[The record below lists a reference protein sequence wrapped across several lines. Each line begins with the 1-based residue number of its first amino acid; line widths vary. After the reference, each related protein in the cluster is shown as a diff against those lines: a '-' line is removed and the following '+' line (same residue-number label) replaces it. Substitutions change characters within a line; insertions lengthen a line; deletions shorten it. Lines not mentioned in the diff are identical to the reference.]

1 MDFEIQKCG
10 LNYKAKLTKGF
21 IPLLFVMY
29 TCIVTL
35 IYCATQRQMYLCCA
49 VYTCWILLEWL
60 HIHRTKTSLQA
71 SYNLQLETT
80 SSKQQQTTTAEQK
93 CLQDMNVP

>member
-49 VYTCWILLEWL
+49 VYTC
-60 HIHRTKTSLQA
+60 
-71 SYNLQLETT
+71 
-80 SSKQQQTTTAEQK
+80 
-93 CLQDMNVP
+93 